1 MDSKILNRFESKIH
15 KSNKCWDW
23 LASKDRQGYGYFG
36 INRKIKKAHRV
47 AYEQWVGRIPFG
59 LSILHRCDNPPC
71 VNPEHLFLGTKS
83 DNSRDAFDKGRLTQI
98 GLGEHSMAAKLN
110 NESVLFVKASQESNS
125 NLARRLGVDRGT
137 IRAIRVGK
145 SWKHLLDLTN

>member
-1 MDSKILNRFESKIH
+1 MKTLLERFEEKDIPEPNTGCWLWMGALRTDCGLIWVDGKIVT
-15 KSNKCWDW
+15 
-23 LASKDRQGYGYFG
+23 ASRASWSLFKGPIED
-36 INRKIKKAHRV
+36 
-47 AYEQWVGRIPFG
+47 G
-59 LSILHRCDNPPC
+59 LFVLHRCDNPPC